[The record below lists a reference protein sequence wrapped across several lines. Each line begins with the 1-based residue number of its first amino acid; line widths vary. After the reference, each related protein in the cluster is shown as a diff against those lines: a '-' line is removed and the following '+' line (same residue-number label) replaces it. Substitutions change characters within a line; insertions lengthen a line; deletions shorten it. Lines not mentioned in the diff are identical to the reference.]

1 MSIRVHLAALAA
13 ILAVSASAQ
22 AAPPARD
29 WTPVAQALGK
39 AGSVQAD
46 GGYRVPLPRTDLHVV
61 LDGVP
66 LKAGFALGSWVA
78 FAPMGSQA
86 MVMGDLVL
94 TQDEVSP
101 VMKSLEENGFQ
112 ITALHNHLLRAEP
125 MTLYMHV
132 MGQGDPVKLAQSLHT
147 ALALSKT
154 PFTAPAAAAPAA
166 ELGIDAAAIDKV
178 IGAKGKVNGGILQYG
193 VPRKAPVR
201 SGGMAVPIS
210 LGSAIAINFQPT
222 GEGKAAITGDFVL
235 AASEVNPVLQALR
248 ENGIEVTAIHN
259 HMLDDQPRMFFM
271 HFWANDDAMKL
282 AHGLRAALDRAATVK
297 LGG

>member
-1 MSIRVHLAALAA
+1 MSTRIHLAALAA
-13 ILAVSASAQ
+13 IAALSTSVH

-39 AGSVQAD
+39 AGAVQAD

-78 FAPMGSQA
+78 FAPMGKET

-101 VMKSLEENGFQ
+101 VMKSLEESGFQ

-132 MGQGDPVKLAQSLHT
+132 MGEGDPVKLAQTLH
-147 ALALSKT
+147 AARDAVLQDPAVHLALD
-154 PFTAPAAAAPAA
+154 ADYLVDGGCIDA
-166 ELGIDAAAIDKV
+166 ELGGRRRCGGRCERRLAERQRRVEGLGQLHRIALAHHMHVERHGFCAEQV
-178 IGAKGKVNGGILQYG
+178 IVQ
-193 VPRKAPVR
+193 
-201 SGGMAVPIS
+201 SGD
-210 LGSAIAINFQPT
+210 L
-222 GEGKAAITGDFVL
+222 KAALFQLLHHRTDLVL
-235 AASEVNPVLQALR
+235 GQ
-248 ENGIEVTAIHN
+248 
-259 HMLDDQPRMFFM
+259 DQIA
-271 HFWANDDAMKL
+271 HD
-282 AHGLRAALDRAATVK
+282 HGLVAHRVERDPGPQGEAGLEGDAI
-297 LGG
+297 